1 MELVSILYIVL
12 IAAIIILTVLL
23 SFVLVYVLFIL
34 RDVNKI
40 TETTKDTAEKIN
52 SFVIQPIK
60 FTKEMVRYVK
70 PLVEVVEKKAKT
82 TSAAAK
88 KKTTKKKKSS

>member
-1 MELVSILYIVL
+1 MELVSMLYIVL

-23 SFVLVYVLFIL
+23 AFVLIYVLFIL

-52 SFVIQPIK
+52 TFVLKPVMLTRELVKHAKPII
-60 FTKEMVRYVK
+60 EAIEDRM
-70 PLVEVVEKKAKT
+70 AS
-82 TSAAAK
+82 SA
-88 KKTTKKKKSS
+88 KKKSSTKSSKSKK